1 MEAELI
7 LPKIASIA
15 LYVYGSLPILLSTI
29 YLSTTLLTY
38 VV

>member
-15 LYVYGSLPILLSTI
+15 LYVYGSLPILLLSTI
-29 YLSTTLLTY
+29 YLPPYLPM
-38 VV
+38 

>member
-15 LYVYGSLPILLSTI
+15 LYVYGSLPTYTTQHYIP
-29 YLSTTLLTY
+29 TTLLTY